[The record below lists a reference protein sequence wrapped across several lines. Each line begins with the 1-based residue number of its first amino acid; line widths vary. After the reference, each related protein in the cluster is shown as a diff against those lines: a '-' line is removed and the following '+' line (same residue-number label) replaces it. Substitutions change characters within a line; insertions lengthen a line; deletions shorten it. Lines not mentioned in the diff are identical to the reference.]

1 LTGRRV
7 GTIVRIPWGAS
18 PRLGPKSPWS
28 VHSGLTGKIVSANMT
43 CGKETAMV
51 NSKVLLRVG
60 LLVAAAVALAFA
72 AASIRDKHEVA
83 VSTVDDIEAQLAAL
97 DPATRAAVIARLTRD
112 AARVVHDKR
121 KGA

>member
-1 LTGRRV
+1 
-7 GTIVRIPWGAS
+7 
-18 PRLGPKSPWS
+18 
-28 VHSGLTGKIVSANMT
+28 
-43 CGKETAMV
+43 MV

-83 VSTVDDIEAQLAAL
+83 VSTVDDIETQLAAL